1 MCQDWYGCKSSQVH
15 VVTYVLCPEGVTWCA
30 PTSRVNWPS
39 YTGQELNDVE
49 MSILRCHQ
57 QRRRSVVG
65 LLCQLGF
72 YVWPVT
78 WQELDQKNVKTS

>member
-1 MCQDWYGCKSSQVH
+1 VDTTGLKLADSDMLVVLLKSLPETVKNH
-15 VVTYVLCPEGVTWCA
+15 VL
-30 PTSRVNWPS
+30 
-39 YTGQELNDVE
+39 
-49 MSILRCHQ
+49 HQ